1 MTPEE
6 PEVAGEQAQVLSQQ
20 LAGNGQV
27 GGQQAG
33 VAVPSAVSAGVGT
46 FGGFASSDARG
57 LGLGGLMGVG
67 LGLVA
72 VGAVRR
78 RTQTK

>member
-33 VAVPSAVSAGVGT
+33 VAVPSAVSAAGGT
-46 FGGFASSDARG
+46 FGGFAKLRCPRG
-57 LGLGGLMGVG
+57 LGLMV
-67 LGLVA
+67 
-72 VGAVRR
+72 VGAARR
-78 RTQTK
+78 RTQTT